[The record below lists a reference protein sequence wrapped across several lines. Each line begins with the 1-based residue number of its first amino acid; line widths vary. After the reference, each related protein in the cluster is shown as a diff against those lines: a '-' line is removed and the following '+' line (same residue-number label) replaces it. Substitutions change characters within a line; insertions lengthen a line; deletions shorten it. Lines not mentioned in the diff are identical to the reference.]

1 MKKQLSIL
9 KGLITL
15 LSFVFLNPA
24 MAQREK
30 GESFITQ
37 DQVNKI
43 TELVKPIKDQLEK
56 QLSEDETY
64 KAYVEDITALNSA
77 KSFEE
82 KSSFT
87 SRIAEKYA
95 EYFKKVWASANVD
108 ERAYQSKIRR
118 LFPADISRLIQFED
132 FLVFTLN
139 SSTVMPP
146 YIISTVVAPPPPAE
160 PPPSDKCLDICTIAA
175 GEITGTSGLIAGA
188 GGSYGNCFLRTNAW
202 SAVFGGNN
210 SIFGYLRNNITIP
223 GTLPN
228 DSRKLRVKKSW
239 ELAQEATTFAVLG
252 GGYAETKAK
261 TFKSTEYMLVYS
273 PVFFGSHAI
282 KLKTMSEEYL
292 LEKKDVALSLFKT
305 YAQTFSAFIS
315 GNWCFSSCSSIKWS
329 ICEEK

>member
-1 MKKQLSIL
+1 MKQQLSTNL

-15 LSFVFLNPA
+15 VSFVFINA
-24 MAQREK
+24 AIAQRENR
-30 GESFITQ
+30 ESLITQ
-37 DQVNKI
+37 DQINKI
-43 TELVKPIKDQLEK
+43 TELVKPLQEQLEK
-56 QLSEDETY
+56 QLSSDETY

-82 KSSFT
+82 KNSLT
-87 SRIAEKYA
+87 TRITEKYT
-95 EYFKKVWASANVD
+95 EYFQKVWASANVD
-108 ERAYQSKIRR
+108 ERAYQLKIRR
-118 LFPADISRLIQFED
+118 VFPADISELITFEPC
-132 FLVFTLN
+132 LVFTLKV
-139 SSTVMPP
+139 STAAA
-146 YIISTVVAPPPPAE
+146 TPPPTE
-160 PPPSDKCLDICTIAA
+160 PLPPDKCLDICTMAA
-175 GEITGTSGLIAGA
+175 GEIDGTSGLIAGG

-202 SAVFGGNN
+202 SAIFGGNN
-210 SIFGYLRNNITIP
+210 SILGYLRNNITIP

-273 PVFFGSHAI
+273 PVIFGSHAI
-282 KLKTMSEEYL
+282 KLKTMSEEYV
-292 LEKKDVALSLFKT
+292 LEKKDVALSIFKT
-305 YAQTFSAFIS
+305 YAKTFSAFVS